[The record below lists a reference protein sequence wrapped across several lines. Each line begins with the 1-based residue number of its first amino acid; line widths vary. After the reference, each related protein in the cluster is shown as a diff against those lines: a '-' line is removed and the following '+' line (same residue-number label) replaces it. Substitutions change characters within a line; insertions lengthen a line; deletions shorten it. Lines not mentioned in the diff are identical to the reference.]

1 MSVYQGL
8 NPIGGLL
15 VQNRMEQPNGEIVA
29 ITYTDDGTG
38 IILLQSNVWFSVIFT
53 NNFCSTYRNPLS
65 KAKCVLSRNLL
76 SKSNL

>member
-15 VQNRMEQPNGEIVA
+15 VQNEIEQPNGKIVV

-38 IILLQSNVWFSVIFT
+38 KNAIKFT
-53 NNFCSTYRNPLS
+53 TFTDIHTRRNS
-65 KAKCVLSRNLL
+65 AHKQIVLEKQQKFRR
-76 SKSNL
+76 KSLTL

>member
-15 VQNRMEQPNGEIVA
+15 VQNQMKQPNGEIVV

-38 IILLQSNVWFSVIFT
+38 KNVIHIYVLFSLLITVTANCHFI
-53 NNFCSTYRNPLS
+53 
-65 KAKCVLSRNLL
+65 
-76 SKSNL
+76 

>member
-15 VQNRMEQPNGEIVA
+15 VQNEIEQPNGKIVV

-38 IILLQSNVWFSVIFT
+38 KNAITLTTFTDIYTRRKSAHKQIVLGKVLKFQRKSFIF
-53 NNFCSTYRNPLS
+53 
-65 KAKCVLSRNLL
+65 
-76 SKSNL
+76 